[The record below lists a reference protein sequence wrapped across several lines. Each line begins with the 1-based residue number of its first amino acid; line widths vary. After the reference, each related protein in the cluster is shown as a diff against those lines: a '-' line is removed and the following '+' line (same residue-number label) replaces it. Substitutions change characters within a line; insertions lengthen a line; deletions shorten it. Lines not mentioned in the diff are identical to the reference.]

1 MLNIVEFEGG
11 GPHLVTFPYNS
22 TLFLKTTLKIGNVYT
37 FDTCL
42 WGCQRQTCLWGSLL
56 NRIKSFFF
64 FFWMGQLSLGHQLFH
79 SGVLGKYVSRCDP
92 HKEITL
98 EAH

>member
-1 MLNIVEFEGG
+1 MFI
-11 GPHLVTFPYNS
+11 HLTSVF
-22 TLFLKTTLKIGNVYT
+22 GDV
-37 FDTCL
+37 
-42 WGCQRQTCLWGSLL
+42 LL
-56 NRIKSFFF
+56 NRTKSFF
-64 FFWMGQLSLGHQLFH
+64 FFWMGQSSLEHQLFH

>member
-1 MLNIVEFEGG
+1 M
-11 GPHLVTFPYNS
+11 HLTPVF
-22 TLFLKTTLKIGNVYT
+22 GDV
-37 FDTCL
+37 
-42 WGCQRQTCLWGSLL
+42 LL
-56 NRIKSFFF
+56 NRTKSF
-64 FFWMGQLSLGHQLFH
+64 FFWMGQSSLEHQLFH